1 MRATRLILLGGP
13 GAGKGTQS
21 KRLLETLGVPQIS
34 TGDLLREA
42 RRAGTELG
50 NQAKSFMDAG
60 ALVPDS
66 LVVALVKERLA
77 QPDAAGGYILDG
89 FPRTAAQAAAL
100 DDNGIAVER
109 VVNLVVPDEV
119 LVPRLAGRRICREC
133 GSSFHVDFHPTRVE
147 GVCDV
152 CQGQTYQRADDSAE
166 VIPQRLRAYVEQTAP
181 LVEFYAARGIV
192 RTVDGQGDMEAIF
205 ARILEALDR

>member
-1 MRATRLILLGGP
+1 MGQLQAGIIPVTPFQQNCTILFDAETKAGVVVDPGG
-13 GAGKGTQS
+13 
-21 KRLLETLGVPQIS
+21 EI
-34 TGDLLREA
+34 
-42 RRAGTELG
+42 
-50 NQAKSFMDAG
+50 
-60 ALVPDS
+60 
-66 LVVALVKERLA
+66 ERIA
-77 QPDAAGGYILDG
+77 QV
-89 FPRTAAQAAAL
+89 L

-133 GSSFHVDFHPTRVE
+133 GSSFHVDFRPTRVE

-152 CQGQTYQRADDSAE
+152 CQGHTYQRADDSAE

>member
-1 MRATRLILLGGP
+1 MGATRLILLGGP

-21 KRLLETLGVPQIS
+21 KRLIEVLGVPQVS

-42 RRAGTELG
+42 RRAGTDLG
-50 NQAKSFMDAG
+50 NQARSFMDAG

-77 QPDAAGGYILDG
+77 EPDAQAGYILDG
-89 FPRTAAQAAAL
+89 FPRTAAQAEAL
-100 DDNGIAVER
+100 DESGIEVER

-119 LVPRLAGRRICREC
+119 LIPRLAGRRICREC
-133 GSSFHVDFHPTRVE
+133 GSSFHVEFHPTRLE

-152 CQGQTYQRADDSAE
+152 CEGETYQRADDSPE
-166 VIPQRLRAYVEQTAP
+166 VIPQRLQAYVQQTAP
-181 LVEFYAARGIV
+181 LVEFYSARGIV
-192 RTVDGQGDMEAIF
+192 RTVDGLGEMEAIF
-205 ARILEALDR
+205 ARILEALA